1 MMATDAINMTIT
13 HTINNTGIAIGSTSS
28 MANANTTNDTT
39 NAQPPA
45 TVAAFVPTPAG
56 ATSVPPDAPS
66 DLHRNRQP
74 LHSLCSLRGR
84 VSHL

>member
-1 MMATDAINMTIT
+1 MSNRDLCATATP
-13 HTINNTGIAIGSTSS
+13 
-28 MANANTTNDTT
+28 TNDTT
-39 NAQPPA
+39 NAQPPSA